1 MAASKKG
8 RSVNARAVPAPQMS
22 FEFLQRQ
29 RVRESA
35 IDRLMSPGAEQRL
48 EQARAEGKRASEAAA
63 KKSGEQFQ
71 QIAYDFGV
79 RFFRHH
85 GTASAEDCTEALIAA
100 GLRPKD
106 VDLRAM
112 GNVYRRLVED
122 GVVMFAGDC
131 ARRLGHGTRGG
142 RLYRAVLA

>member
-1 MAASKKG
+1 MNGRAAM
-8 RSVNARAVPAPQMS
+8 APQLS
-22 FEFLQRQ
+22 FEFLQGMRP
-29 RVRESA
+29 RESA
-35 IDRLMSPGAEQRL
+35 IDRLMSPGAEKRL
-48 EQARAEGKRASEAAA
+48 ERAKAEGKRASEAAA

-79 RFFRHH
+79 RFFRQH

-100 GLRPKD
+100 GLRPKG

-112 GNVYRRLVED
+112 GNVYRRLVDD
-122 GVVMFAGDC
+122 GIVMFAGDC